1 MWYFPGQRSNP
12 RLSMVESDDFDAVQ
26 LVADVMDR
34 REYSVVRLGT
44 VLEHPDSGFII
55 TPAQVASY
63 PRSRDVRS
71 IVTIATSHPRLIPD
85 GVFDFQQAHRKAVAD
100 ACVRSSPSSK

>member
-12 RLSMVESDDFDAVQ
+12 RLSMVESDDFDA
-26 LVADVMDR
+26 DVMDR

-44 VLEHPDSGFII
+44 VLEHPDTGFII

-63 PRSRDVRS
+63 PGSRDVLPLSRL
-71 IVTIATSHPRLIPD
+71 PRAIR
-85 GVFDFQQAHRKAVAD
+85 G
-100 ACVRSSPSSK
+100 